1 MTRYVITE
9 RSDEFDFWDPVVDLP
24 AMQPGDSVRVTLCD
38 DGGFEV
44 VPLWYAGTRLLND
57 GMGRTIGLCRPSTVI
72 DLWVGGPAQEND
84 R

>member
-24 AMQPGDSVRVTLCD
+24 AMQPGDSVRLTMQE
-38 DGGFEV
+38 GGAFDV
-44 VPLWYAGTRLLND
+44 VPLIGLGTRWVSGRSPVTFA
-57 GMGRTIGLCRPSTVI
+57 GMPV
-72 DLWVGGPAQEND
+72 WVDIPEQEPEQEND

>member
-24 AMQPGDSVRVTLCD
+24 AMQPGDSLRVTMYD
-38 DGGFEV
+38 DGTFGV
-44 VPLWYAGTRLLND
+44 VRTVKF
-57 GMGRTIGLCRPSTVI
+57 GMSPERDV
-72 DLWVGGPAQEND
+72 LWVDAPEQEND